1 MGETKVKRNAVQL
14 NAQHLFR
21 EEFFLE
27 FSSTRKFIRM
37 NAKLMQA
44 ANTIQ
49 HRISFHSFSR
59 FSSNC
64 SGSKNYM
71 VF

>member
-49 HRISFHSFSR
+49 HRISFHSF
-59 FSSNC
+59 
-64 SGSKNYM
+64 
-71 VF
+71 